1 MLDDNYYY
9 GHKLGEM
16 EHKAIAQRRWEW
28 QQRQHP
34 GRDKMVTISVSGSLM
49 MVTGNPHRG

>member
-16 EHKAIAQRRWEW
+16 EHKAIAQ
-28 QQRQHP
+28 QQVGVAAAAPTSGQRQDGYHQCV
-34 GRDKMVTISVSGSLM
+34 GRPDD
-49 MVTGNPHRG
+49 GNW